1 MGFTIVNS
9 IDVSDGCGVYLDNT
23 YATIAGQF
31 RMERRNDLYNGD
43 IKYYLCTSCSI
54 YRDKNAY
61 DNRKNPILVNIY
73 IDKLIDAVIGDY
85 YRIAY
90 DALKE
95 RVKEIF
101 NNQNL
106 TFIDN

>member
-1 MGFTIVNS
+1 MGFTIINS
-9 IDVSDGCGVYLDNT
+9 IDVSDGCGVYLENT
-23 YATIAGQF
+23 YLTIAGQF
-31 RMERRNDLYNGD
+31 RIERRYDLYNGD
-43 IKYYLCTSCSI
+43 SKYYLCTSCSI
-54 YRDKNAY
+54 YKDKNAY
-61 DNRKNPILVNIY
+61 DNKKNAIIVNIY
-73 IDKLIDAVIGDY
+73 IDKLVSAINDDY

-90 DALKE
+90 DTLKE